1 MPQPANT
8 TTTNYIGNHT
18 EYETQALITTLR
30 RYFYAGSSRVAMRVV
45 DGAALTHPALP
56 LPKIGEREEC
66 IY

>member
-1 MPQPANT
+1 MHHPWNINT
-8 TTTNYIGNHT
+8 KYSIGNHI

-30 RYFYAGSSRVAMRVV
+30 RYFYAGSTRVAMRIV
-45 DGAALTHPALP
+45 DGIALTHPALP